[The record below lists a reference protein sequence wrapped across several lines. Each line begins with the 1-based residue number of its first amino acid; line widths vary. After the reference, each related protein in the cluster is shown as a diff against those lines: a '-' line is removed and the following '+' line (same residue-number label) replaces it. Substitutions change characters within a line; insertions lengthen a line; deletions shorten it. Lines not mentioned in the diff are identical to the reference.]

1 MPAKVHMPFLGNPF
15 IRKTARYFLWLGS
28 ALSKAFPYTDLMLKQ
43 AGIAKQYN
51 INAREFM
58 SICFLVT
65 TTSFLAPTI
74 FLHLLFK
81 SGGQENPILSIALG
95 TLMGGVMCF
104 YYLVYPKSIIGK
116 RVKYLERNLLF
127 ALRSILVQIRSGVP
141 IFNTL
146 VSIAQG
152 DYGPISEEF
161 RRVVEKVNSGSDM
174 IASLEELAVRN
185 PSPYFRRSLWQ
196 IVNSLKSGSDVGQNL
211 SEVIRSLSKEQ
222 IVEIRKYKSILNPL
236 AMMYMMIAVIMP
248 SMGVTMLIILS
259 SFPGMEAVG
268 SEQTFWIL
276 LASLMFMQ
284 VIFIGIIKSKR
295 PNLIGT

>member
-1 MPAKVHMPFLGNPF
+1 MPASVKMPFLGNPD
-15 IRKTARYFLWLGS
+15 IRKIARYFLWVGS
-28 ALSKAFPYTDLMLKQ
+28 ILSKAFPYTDLVLKQ
-43 AGIAKQYN
+43 SGIAKEYS
-51 INAREFM
+51 ITAREFM
-58 SICFLVT
+58 SICFIVT
-65 TTSFLAPTI
+65 SVAFIAPTTFI
-74 FLHLLFK
+74 HFLFK
-81 SGGQENPILSIALG
+81 AGGQENLLLSSVLG
-95 TLMGGVMCF
+95 GLLGGVMCF
-104 YYLVYPKSIIGK
+104 YFLVYPKSIVGK

-161 RRVVEKVNSGSDM
+161 RMVVEKVNSGSDM
-174 IASLEELAVRN
+174 VSSLEELAVRN

-196 IVNSLKSGSDVGQNL
+196 LVNSMKSGSDVGENL

-259 SFPGMEAVG
+259 SFPGMEAIG

-276 LASLMFMQ
+276 LAALMFMQ